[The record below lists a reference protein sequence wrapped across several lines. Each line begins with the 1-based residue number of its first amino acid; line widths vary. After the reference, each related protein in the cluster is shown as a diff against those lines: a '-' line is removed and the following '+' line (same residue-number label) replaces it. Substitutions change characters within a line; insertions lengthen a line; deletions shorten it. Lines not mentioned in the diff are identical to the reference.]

1 MIGVGV
7 YFGLIPLIVFG
18 FLMGLKVRAFQKSK
32 DLHEQLE
39 ETNVNYKKEYKD
51 LTDGEY
57 WKIRS
62 IFLLNNPK
70 LKEMIPSGYTL
81 WDNERLLVEQVR
93 QVLRIDLKP
102 DLTLS
107 SKILILLFMA
117 ALIVIPAVLVFSNLE
132 LIEWYFENANI

>member
-1 MIGVGV
+1 M
-7 YFGLIPLIVFG
+7 
-18 FLMGLKVRAFQKSK
+18 
-32 DLHEQLE
+32 HEQLE

>member
-1 MIGVGV
+1 
-7 YFGLIPLIVFG
+7 
-18 FLMGLKVRAFQKSK
+18 
-32 DLHEQLE
+32 
-39 ETNVNYKKEYKD
+39 
-51 LTDGEY
+51 
-57 WKIRS
+57 
-62 IFLLNNPK
+62 
-70 LKEMIPSGYTL
+70 
-81 WDNERLLVEQVR
+81 VR